1 MMNGNNFFKRL
12 VQWFRRSSRSVK
24 PEMALSHGHAET
36 VRMLQMLQQTE
47 AIELSCD
54 EVFAK
59 LDEYT
64 EMALKGEEVAHLMPL
79 VKQHL
84 DMCPDCREEYEA
96 LVQILTAPAAA
107 P

>member
-1 MMNGNNFFKRL
+1 ML
-12 VQWFRRSSRSVK
+12 QWVRRSSRSGKAEIHPSNGHIGTVK
-24 PEMALSHGHAET
+24 
-36 VRMLQMLQQTE
+36 MLQMLQRTE

-54 EVFAK
+54 EVFAM

-64 EMALKGEEVAHLMPL
+64 EMALKGEEIAHLMPL

-96 LVQILTAPAAA
+96 LEQILTAVTGA
-107 P
+107 PKI